1 MKTTYLKALPVFI
14 AALFFVTGC
23 TKDFEEINTDPTAA
37 SASNFDPNYLLTT
50 SQLTYTGS
58 TDFSYETWRTNLIYL
73 STAMQ
78 QLSHVAGYWAGD
90 KYLLNEAY
98 TASYF
103 ERAYAEQVKNI
114 ADLMKLTED
123 KPEHKNLHQIAR
135 IMRALIMERI
145 TDIYGD
151 VPYFDAGL
159 GYYTKNFFPK
169 YDKQQAIYADIL
181 KELEEATN
189 ALDPAADKP
198 SGDLFYQGD
207 IQKWQRF
214 GNTLLLRAAMR
225 LTKVDPTTAQAYVT
239 KVVGKT
245 MISNDDNAIV
255 RHEETGGRETI
266 NRVSQVITQSYERPV
281 TKLSKTYVDML
292 KNNNDPRLA
301 VVAELDNGDKTPAN
315 QKGMP
320 NGYDQGGTSTDITKA
335 VGYTGLE
342 NYSRPSDWLVKLDG
356 PTFILTYAESELLL
370 ADAAQR
376 WGIAGSAATHYNNGV
391 KAGITYF
398 GEYDA
403 AAAAIVTPAA
413 ADAFLA
419 SHPYNPATGLEM
431 INNQF
436 WIATLFNGYE
446 AWSNWRRS
454 GYPALVPVNYP
465 GNVTNATIP
474 RRLPYPL
481 SEANNNGA
489 NYNEAAAAVPGGD
502 KLTGRVWWDAQ

>member
-1 MKTTYLKALPVFI
+1 
-14 AALFFVTGC
+14 
-23 TKDFEEINTDPTAA
+23 
-37 SASNFDPNYLLTT
+37 
-50 SQLTYTGS
+50 
-58 TDFSYETWRTNLIYL
+58 
-73 STAMQ
+73 
-78 QLSHVAGYWAGD
+78 
-90 KYLLNEAY
+90 
-98 TASYF
+98 
-103 ERAYAEQVKNI
+103 
-114 ADLMKLTED
+114 
-123 KPEHKNLHQIAR
+123 
-135 IMRALIMERI
+135 
-145 TDIYGD
+145 
-151 VPYFDAGL
+151 
-159 GYYTKNFFPK
+159 
-169 YDKQQAIYADIL
+169 
-181 KELEEATN
+181 
-189 ALDPAADKP
+189 
-198 SGDLFYQGD
+198 
-207 IQKWQRF
+207 
-214 GNTLLLRAAMR
+214 MR

-403 AAAAIVTPAA
+403 SAAAIVTPAA